1 MLRPRWRKVIRDLWG
16 NKTRTLLVV
25 MSIAVGVF
33 AVGVIVSTQILLS
46 TDLSASYMAT
56 TPSSAILSV
65 SPFDDDLVETVRRM
79 PGVLEA
85 EGHRSMNVRLQVGPN
100 EWRTLNLDA
109 IQKFDQQRLNKVA
122 PVSGA
127 WPPPDKT
134 VLIERASLGLT
145 NAKVGDTVTVELA
158 DGRQL
163 GLKIAGTAHDLNKP
177 PAAFTGQPYGYV
189 NYDTMEWLGFGRLH
203 DELRLLVEN
212 GTDKKAVEATA
223 QQVSQKIEKGGRSVY
238 FTWIPTPGKHPA
250 DDAVQPMLLILGVLG
265 TLSLFLSGFLV
276 VNTISALLMQQT
288 RQIGIMKAVGAQTRQ
303 IMGLYLGMVVIFS
316 LLALLVAI
324 PLGALGAFAF
334 IGYLANLI
342 NFDVQGWRIP
352 LPSLLL
358 QMGVGLVIPLVAS
371 LWPILSG
378 ARVTVRE
385 ALNSTGIGERHFGHS
400 WVDRLVES
408 VRGFSRPTLISLR
421 NTFRRKARLALTL
434 FTLTLGGA
442 VFIAVLSV
450 HASLLNTLD
459 DFFAY
464 WRYDIGLNFSRAYRT
479 EQITREAL
487 SVPGVVAAETFAFA
501 SAGHVH
507 ADGKEARPVTVL
519 GVPPDTQIIQPKL
532 LRGRWLL
539 PDDENALVVNTTVLD
554 PENDPD
560 IQLGDE
566 VTFKI
571 EGRETTWRVVGV
583 AQAVLQGPLMYA
595 PRAYLE
601 RVNNNVGR
609 AGSVQIVTEQHS
621 LAYQTQMA
629 DLLKQHFKDV
639 GMNVGGTET
648 IGSIRQQIE
657 YQFNILVV
665 FLAFMA
671 VLLAVVGGLGLMG
684 TMSIN
689 VLERTREIGV
699 MRAIGASDGSVL
711 RIFLVE
717 GVFVGLLSWGLG
729 ALAALPI
736 SQVLS
741 QAVGMAFLRAPLS
754 YEFSTQGALLWL
766 GLVLILA
773 SAASLLPSW
782 HAARLTVRDVLAYE

>member
-1 MLRPRWRKVIRDLWG
+1 MLNPRWRKVIRDLWG

-46 TDLSASYMAT
+46 TDLSTSYAAT
-56 TPSSAILSV
+56 NPSSAIMSV
-65 SPFDDDLVETVRRM
+65 SPFNDDLVETVRRM

-85 EGHRSMNVRLQVGPN
+85 EGRHSVSVRLQVGPN

-109 IQKFDQQRLNKVA
+109 IQKFSDQRLNIVA

-145 NAKVGDTVTVELA
+145 NAKVGDTVTVELT

-163 GLKIAGTAHDLNKP
+163 GLKIVGTAHDLNKP
-177 PAAFTGQPYGYV
+177 PAAFTGQPYGYI

-203 DELRLLVEN
+203 DELRVLVEN
-212 GTDKKAVEATA
+212 GTDKKVVEETSR
-223 QQVSQKIEKGGRSVY
+223 QVSQKIEKGGRSVF

-276 VNTISALLMQQT
+276 VNTISALLTQQT

-303 IMGLYLGMVVIFS
+303 IMGLYLGMVVVFS

-334 IGYLANLI
+334 IGYLAGLI

-358 QMGVGLVIPLVAS
+358 QIGVGLVVPLAAS

-385 ALNSTGIGERHFGHS
+385 ALNSTGIGEGRFGHS

-487 SVPGVVAAETFAFA
+487 SVPGVVEAETFAFA
-501 SAGHVH
+501 RAAHVH
-507 ADGKEARPVTVL
+507 ADGKEARPITVL
-519 GVPPDTQIIQPKL
+519 GVPPDTRIIQPKL
-532 LRGRWLL
+532 QRGRWLL
-539 PDDENALVVNTTVLD
+539 PDDENAIVVNATVLD

-566 VTFKI
+566 VTFKV
-571 EGRETTWRVVGV
+571 EGRDTTWRVVGV
-583 AQAVLQGPLMYA
+583 VQAVLQGPLMYA
-595 PRAYLE
+595 PRGYLE
-601 RVNNNVGR
+601 RVTNSVGR

-621 LAYQTQMA
+621 LAYQTQMGES
-629 DLLKQHFKDV
+629 LKQHFKDA
-639 GMNVGGTET
+639 GMNVSGTQT

-699 MRAIGASDGSVL
+699 MRAIGAGDGAVL
-711 RIFLVE
+711 RVFLVE

-736 SQVLS
+736 SQLLS